1 MFAAKVQCADNQ
13 LNVDLDDIKSKVP
26 DGIIPDSL
34 KNITIPVEEIK
45 SVLQDK
51 CKKVSGDDKR
61 YEAVE
66 DGASQFMT
74 CISGLI
80 DYEVL
85 QNEIDAAQPKGE
97 LDTVFNK

>member
-1 MFAAKVQCADNQ
+1 M
-13 LNVDLDDIKSKVP
+13 P

-45 SVLQDK
+45 SVLQEK

-66 DGASQFMT
+66 DGATELMT